1 MMLRSL
7 DWLSVVVPSIKREI
21 EFRGR
26 SRWDKVGCIK
36 DRSLVQV
43 EVPVEYPVR
52 CKNLKLV
59 GINIEVHRVN
69 D

>member
-1 MMLRSL
+1 MRSL
-7 DWLSVVVPSIKREI
+7 DWVSVVVPSIKREI

-26 SRWDKVGCIK
+26 RRWDKVGCIRDK
-36 DRSLVQV
+36 VLSLAQV

-52 CKNLKLV
+52 YKNLKLV
-59 GINIEVHRVN
+59 GINVEVLRVN